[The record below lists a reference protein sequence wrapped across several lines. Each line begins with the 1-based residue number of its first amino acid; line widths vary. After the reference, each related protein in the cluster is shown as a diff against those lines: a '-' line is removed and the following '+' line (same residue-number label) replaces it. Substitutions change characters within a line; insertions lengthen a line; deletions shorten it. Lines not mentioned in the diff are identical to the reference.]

1 MYNHDR
7 EAGDGRRDR
16 EVLPASRADGF
27 RYVSIMAQFIL
38 DDCCWRDAKPGI
50 ADWRSVAEV

>member
-27 RYVSIMAQFIL
+27 RYVSIMALFIWMIVVGEIPNQAL
-38 DDCCWRDAKPGI
+38 QI
-50 ADWRSVAEV
+50 